1 MINNAS
7 SQNREHGVRALC
19 SGLLFLVL
27 CLAPPTRL
35 ASAQTQSR
43 SVSYVC
49 PMHSAV
55 RATAPGKCPRCG
67 MSLRLRDQDASSA
80 AGNPDSYGVLDTT
93 RIPDT
98 IVYDQDGRRLHF
110 YNDLVKGKVV
120 AINFIFTTCTTICP
134 PLTATFRKVQQD
146 LTSKAGQNVAL
157 ISISVDPVT
166 DVPERLKAFASKF
179 NAGPGWSFITG
190 GKTEI
195 DQLLKALGA
204 AAAGK
209 TDHTPMVLVGN
220 DAAGYWTRTNGL
232 AASSTLVREISE
244 AAARIPAALARAT
257 PAKSPTETAA
267 GYFPNTVLL
276 TEDNAPIR
284 FFDDLLKG
292 KTVVINFMF
301 TTCTGVCPVMT
312 ANLVKV
318 QEYLGERV
326 GRDINM
332 ISISVDPV
340 IDTPGALKKYAANYK
355 VKPGWYFLT
364 GAKTDIDLVL
374 RKVGGFVEQK
384 SDHTSV
390 LIIGNIQTGEWA
402 KMFAMARPAEIVDM
416 VLKVAASK

>member
-1 MINNAS
+1 MSNKAS
-7 SQNREHGVRALC
+7 SQKREHRLRGFC
-19 SGLLFLVL
+19 SLVLFLALSV
-27 CLAPPTRL
+27 APLTDL
-35 ASAQTQSR
+35 TSARAQGQT
-43 SVSYVC
+43 VSYVC
-49 PMHSAV
+49 PMHSEV
-55 RATAPGKCPRCG
+55 KATAPGKCPRCG
-67 MSLRLRDQDASSA
+67 MSLRLRDEDATSVTGNSDSS
-80 AGNPDSYGVLDTT
+80 GVLDTT

-134 PLTATFRKVQQD
+134 PLTATFRKVQQE
-146 LTSKAGQNVAL
+146 LTAKAGQNVAL

-179 NAGPGWSFITG
+179 NAGPGWTFITG
-190 GKTEI
+190 GKPEI

-204 AAAGK
+204 AAGGK

-220 DAAGYWTRTNGL
+220 EAAGYWTRTNGL
-232 AASSTLVREISE
+232 AAPSTLVKEISG
-244 AAARIPAALARAT
+244 AAARMPPAIAHAT
-257 PAKSPTETAA
+257 PAKSAPETAA

-276 TEDNAPIR
+276 TEDNVPIR

-292 KTVVINFMF
+292 KTVMINFMF
-301 TTCTGVCPVMT
+301 TTCTGVCPAMT
-312 ANLVKV
+312 ANLAKV

-326 GRDINM
+326 GKDINM

-340 IDTPGALKKYAANYK
+340 VDTPGVLKKYAANYK
-355 VKPGWYFLT
+355 VKRGWYFLT
-364 GAKTDIDLVL
+364 GAKPDIDLVL

-384 SDHTSV
+384 TDHTSI
-390 LIIGNIQTGEWA
+390 LIIGNSRTGEWA

>member
-1 MINNAS
+1 MNNNATR
-7 SQNREHGVRALC
+7 QRFRGFC
-19 SGLLFLVL
+19 YCILFLSV
-27 CLAPPTRL
+27 CVAPLIRL
-35 ASAQTQSR
+35 PSVQAQSR
-43 SVSYVC
+43 AASYVC

-55 RATAPGKCPRCG
+55 KATAPGKCPRCG
-67 MSLRLRDQDASSA
+67 MSLRLRNEDASSVT
-80 AGNPDSYGVLDTT
+80 GNPDSSRVLDTT

-134 PLTATFRKVQQD
+134 PLTATFRKVQQE
-146 LTSKAGQNVAL
+146 LRAKAGQNVSL

-179 NAGPGWSFITG
+179 NAGPGWTFITG
-190 GKTEI
+190 GKPEI

-204 AAAGK
+204 AAGGK

-220 DAAGYWTRTNGL
+220 EAAGYWTRTNGL
-232 AASSTLVREISE
+232 AAPSTLVREISE
-244 AAARIPAALARAT
+244 AAAKIPPALTHAT
-257 PAKSPTETAA
+257 PARSATETAA

-301 TTCTGVCPVMT
+301 TTCTGVCPAMT
-312 ANLVKV
+312 ANLAKV

-326 GRDINM
+326 GKDINM
-332 ISISVDPV
+332 ISISVDPAV
-340 IDTPGALKKYAANYK
+340 DTPGALKKYAANYK
-355 VKPGWYFLT
+355 VKRGWYFLT
-364 GAKTDIDLVL
+364 GAKADIDLVL

-384 SDHTSV
+384 TDHTSI

-416 VLKVAASK
+416 VLKVAALK